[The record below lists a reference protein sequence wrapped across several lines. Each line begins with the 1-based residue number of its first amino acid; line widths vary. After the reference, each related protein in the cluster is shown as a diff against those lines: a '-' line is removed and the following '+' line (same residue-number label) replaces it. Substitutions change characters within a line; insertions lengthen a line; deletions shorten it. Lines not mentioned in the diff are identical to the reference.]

1 MYLFMAAPPSMW
13 DLNSLTKNQR
23 APPATE
29 VVIVQSLS
37 HVQLFA
43 TLWTAAH
50 QASLSFT
57 IPEFAQTHVHWVID
71 ASGES

>member
-1 MYLFMAAPPSMW
+1 MAALPGMW

-23 APPATE
+23 APPAME
-29 VVIVQSLS
+29 IVIVQSLS

-50 QASLSFT
+50 QASLSIT
-57 IPEFAQTHVHWVID
+57 NSRSHRLSSCGTQA
-71 ASGES
+71 